1 KSLLS
6 IIKKGLAMFGA
17 IVGDVIGSRFEG
29 RDIKSK
35 DFDLFHPNCRFTD
48 DSVMTAA
55 VAASFLGLNE
65 PFDDLEEALVLNM
78 KDFGKLYPR
87 AGYGPQFKKWIES
100 KDSEPYNS
108 FGNGSA
114 IRVSACG
121 HVGKSLEET
130 LDLAERVAFVT
141 HNHPEGIKGAQA
153 VAGAIFLARTGKS
166 KEEIR
171 QFVTDNF
178 YNLDFTLDAIRPSYQ
193 FDSSCQGSVPQA
205 IVAFLEAEDF
215 EDAIRNAVS
224 LGGDSDT
231 LAAIAGSIAEPFFGI
246 PEEIVYR
253 TTDYL
258 PSLIMEVSYYFEQD
272 YPSKGL
278 RCSHMNEG
286 QFEMVSLFQLIDDCV
301 DRIIPKGA
309 PVEILEEYP
318 NGAIKVQPDEQFIQ
332 LDFSSFDK
340 NLVDKARKNKEH
352 APFDVVVEGVQ
363 YVVDNSLDILGQLGN
378 ELGKGLGVVGN
389 EAGKVVQGSAD
400 FVGQLGNELGKGLGV
415 VGNEAGKVVQGSAD
429 FVGQLGNELGKG
441 LGVVGNEAG
450 KVVQGSADFVGQ
462 LGNELGKG
470 LGVVGNEAGKVVQ
483 GSADF
488 VGQIGADL
496 GKGWNHLW
504 KSANKSTQTRDK
516 TNQKSAE
523 MSGVKKEPAKKMH
536 FDSMESLQSVV
547 HIVNEADLSILDPNR
562 IIADS
567 PLKDVLA
574 MGLGAGLGGVVSYS
588 ALYGLG
594 TVGLSAAGITS
605 GLAAAGAL
613 VGGGMV
619 AGLFVLAAPVA
630 ILAGGGLAIVNI
642 LTQQHLQQEKK
653 RLYKV
658 ALQKHQAIIEA
669 LKSENQENKE
679 RIDYLTSLNI
689 LLQKAI
695 EELKEDIGTQDESE
709 QEESI

>member
-1 KSLLS
+1 
-6 IIKKGLAMFGA
+6 MFGA

-114 IRVSACG
+114 MRVSACG

-130 LDLAERVAFVT
+130 LYLAERVAFVT

-224 LGGDSDT
+224 LSGDSDT

-301 DRIIPKGA
+301 GRIIPKGA

-363 YVVDNSLDILGQLGN
+363 YVVDNSLDIL
-378 ELGKGLGVVGN
+378 
-389 EAGKVVQGSAD
+389 D
-400 FVGQLGNELGKGLGV
+400 
-415 VGNEAGKVVQGSAD
+415 
-429 FVGQLGNELGKG
+429 QLGNELGKG

-504 KSANKSTQTRDK
+504 KSANKTTQTKDK

-547 HIVNEADLSILDPNR
+547 HIVNEANLSILDPNR

-574 MGLGAGLGGVVSYS
+574 MGLGAGLGGVVSYG

-630 ILAGGGLAIVNI
+630 ILAGGGLAIANI
-642 LTQQHLQQEKK
+642 LNQQHLQQEKK

>member
-1 KSLLS
+1 
-6 IIKKGLAMFGA
+6 MFGA

-65 PFDDLEEALVLNM
+65 SFDDLEEALVLNM

-114 IRVSACG
+114 MRVSACG

-130 LDLAERVAFVT
+130 LTLAERVASVT

-153 VAGAIFLARTGKS
+153 VAGAIFLARTGKN

-231 LAAIAGSIAEPFFGI
+231 LAAIAGSIAEVFFGI
-246 PEEIVYR
+246 PDEIVYQ
-253 TTDYL
+253 TTDFL

-278 RCSHMNEG
+278 RNSYEDDG
-286 QFEMVSLFQLIDDCV
+286 KTEPISLFQLIDDCIG
-301 DRIIPKGA
+301 RIIPKGT

-318 NGAIKVQPDEQFIQ
+318 NGAIKVQPDEQYIQ

-340 NLVDKARKNKEH
+340 NLIDFAKKNMVK
-352 APFDVVVEGVQ
+352 APFDLVVEGVQ
-363 YVVDNSLDILGQLGN
+363 NAVDNSLDMLGQLGN
-378 ELGKGLGVVGN
+378 EIGKGLGIVGN

-441 LGVVGNEAG
+441 LGVVGNET
-450 KVVQGSADFVGQ
+450 
-462 LGNELGKG
+462 
-470 LGVVGNEAGKVVQ
+470 GKVVQ

-496 GKGWNHLW
+496 GKGWNNLW
-504 KSANKSTQTRDK
+504 KSANKTTQTKDK

-547 HIVNEADLSILDPNR
+547 HIVNEANLSILDPNR

-574 MGLGAGLGGVVSYS
+574 MGLGAGLGGVVSYG
-588 ALYGLG
+588 ALYALG
-594 TVGLSAAGITS
+594 TAGLSAAGITS

-613 VGGGMV
+613 IGGGMV
-619 AGLFVLAAPVA
+619 AGFFVLAAPVA
-630 ILAGGGLAIVNI
+630 ILAGGGLAIANI
-642 LTQQHLQQEKK
+642 LNQQHLQQEKK

-669 LKSENQENKE
+669 LKTENQENKE

-695 EELKEDIGTQDESE
+695 KELKEDLGTQDESE
-709 QEESI
+709 QAESI

>member
-1 KSLLS
+1 
-6 IIKKGLAMFGA
+6 MFGA

-462 LGNELGKG
+462 
-470 LGVVGNEAGKVVQ
+470 
-483 GSADF
+483 
-488 VGQIGADL
+488 IGADL

>member
-1 KSLLS
+1 
-6 IIKKGLAMFGA
+6 MFGA

-114 IRVSACG
+114 MRVSACG

-130 LDLAERVAFVT
+130 LTLAERVASVT

-153 VAGAIFLARTGKS
+153 VAGAIFLARTGKN

-205 IVAFLEAEDF
+205 IVAFLESEDF

-301 DRIIPKGA
+301 GRIIPKGA

-332 LDFSSFDK
+332 LDFASFDK

-400 FVGQLGNELGKGLGV
+400 FVGQ
-415 VGNEAGKVVQGSAD
+415 
-429 FVGQLGNELGKG
+429 
-441 LGVVGNEAG
+441 
-450 KVVQGSADFVGQ
+450 
-462 LGNELGKG
+462 
-470 LGVVGNEAGKVVQ
+470 
-483 GSADF
+483 
-488 VGQIGADL
+488 IGADL

-504 KSANKSTQTRDK
+504 KSANKTTQTKDK

-547 HIVNEADLSILDPNR
+547 HIVNEANLSILDPNR

-574 MGLGAGLGGVVSYS
+574 MGLGAGLGGVVSYG

-630 ILAGGGLAIVNI
+630 ILAGGGLAIANI
-642 LTQQHLQQEKK
+642 LNQQHLQQEKK

>member
-1 KSLLS
+1 
-6 IIKKGLAMFGA
+6 MFGA

-29 RDIKSK
+29 RNNKSK
-35 DFDLFHPNCRFTD
+35 EFDLFHPTCRFTD

-65 PFDDLEEALVLNM
+65 SFDDLEEALVLNM

-87 AGYGPQFKKWIES
+87 AGYGPQFIKWIES
-100 KDSEPYNS
+100 KDSAPYNS

-114 IRVSACG
+114 MRVSACG

-130 LDLAERVAFVT
+130 LTLAERVASVT

-205 IVAFLEAEDF
+205 IVAFLEADDF

-301 DRIIPKGA
+301 GRIIPKGA

-363 YVVDNSLDILGQLGN
+363 YVFDNSLDILGQLGN
-378 ELGKGLGVVGN
+378 ELGKGLG
-389 EAGKVVQGSAD
+389 A
-400 FVGQLGNELGKGLGV
+400 
-415 VGNEAGKVVQGSAD
+415 
-429 FVGQLGNELGKG
+429 
-441 LGVVGNEAG
+441 VGNEAG

-504 KSANKSTQTRDK
+504 KPANKTTQTKDK

-547 HIVNEADLSILDPNR
+547 HIVNEANLSILDPNR

-574 MGLGAGLGGVVSYS
+574 IGLGAGLGGVVSYG
-588 ALYGLG
+588 ALYALG
-594 TVGLSAAGITS
+594 TAGLSAAGITS

-630 ILAGGGLAIVNI
+630 ILAGGGLAIANI
-642 LTQQHLQQEKK
+642 LNQQHLQQEKK

-695 EELKEDIGTQDESE
+695 EELKEDIGMQDESE
-709 QEESI
+709 QEESV

>member
-1 KSLLS
+1 
-6 IIKKGLAMFGA
+6 MFGA

-29 RDIKSK
+29 RNNKSK
-35 DFDLFHPNCRFTD
+35 EFDLFHPTCRFTD

-65 PFDDLEEALVLNM
+65 PFDDLEKALVLNM

-114 IRVSACG
+114 MRVSACG

-130 LDLAERVAFVT
+130 LDLAERVASVT

-171 QFVTDNF
+171 QFVTDHF
-178 YNLDFTLDAIRPSYQ
+178 YNLDFTLDAIRPTYQ

-205 IVAFLEAEDF
+205 IVAFLEATDF
-215 EDAIRNAVS
+215 EDAIRNAIS

-231 LAAIAGSIAEPFFGI
+231 LAAITGSIAEVFFGI
-246 PEEIVYR
+246 PDEIVYQ
-253 TTDYL
+253 TTDFL

-278 RCSHMNEG
+278 RNSYEDDG
-286 QFEMVSLFQLIDDCV
+286 KTEPISLFQLIDDCIG
-301 DRIIPKGA
+301 RIIPKGT

-318 NGAIKVQPDEQFIQ
+318 NGAIKIQPDEQYVQ
-332 LDFSSFDK
+332 LDFAAFDK
-340 NLVDKARKNKEH
+340 NLIEKAKKNKEQI
-352 APFDVVVEGVQ
+352 PFDLLIEGVQ
-363 YVVDNSLDILGQLGN
+363 NAVDNSLDMLGQLGN

-400 FVGQLGNELGKGLGV
+400 FVGR
-415 VGNEAGKVVQGSAD
+415 
-429 FVGQLGNELGKG
+429 
-441 LGVVGNEAG
+441 
-450 KVVQGSADFVGQ
+450 
-462 LGNELGKG
+462 
-470 LGVVGNEAGKVVQ
+470 
-483 GSADF
+483 
-488 VGQIGADL
+488 IGADL

-504 KSANKSTQTRDK
+504 KSANKTTQTRDK

-547 HIVNEADLSILDPNR
+547 HIVNEANLSILDPNR

-574 MGLGAGLGGVVSYS
+574 MGLGAGLGGVVSYG
-588 ALYGLG
+588 ALYALG
-594 TVGLSAAGITS
+594 TAGLSAAGITS

-613 VGGGMV
+613 IGGGMV
-619 AGLFVLAAPVA
+619 AGFFVLAAPVA
-630 ILAGGGLAIVNI
+630 ILAGGGLAIANI
-642 LTQQHLQQEKK
+642 LNQQHLQQEKK

-669 LKSENQENKE
+669 LKTENQENKE

-695 EELKEDIGTQDESE
+695 KELKEDLGTQDETE
-709 QEESI
+709 QAEPV

>member
-1 KSLLS
+1 
-6 IIKKGLAMFGA
+6 MFGA

-29 RDIKSK
+29 RNNKSK
-35 DFDLFHPNCRFTD
+35 EFDLFHPTCRFTD

-65 PFDDLEEALVLNM
+65 SFDDLEEALVLNM

-114 IRVSACG
+114 MRVSACG

-130 LDLAERVAFVT
+130 LDLAERVASVT

-205 IVAFLEAEDF
+205 IVAFLEADDF

-272 YPSKGL
+272 FPSKGL
-278 RCSHMNEG
+278 RVAYDD
-286 QFEMVSLFQLIDDCV
+286 EMQAEIVNLFQLIDDCV
-301 DRIIPKGA
+301 GRIIPKGA

-389 EAGKVVQGSAD
+389 EAGKVVQ
-400 FVGQLGNELGKGLGV
+400 
-415 VGNEAGKVVQGSAD
+415 
-429 FVGQLGNELGKG
+429 
-441 LGVVGNEAG
+441 
-450 KVVQGSADFVGQ
+450 
-462 LGNELGKG
+462 
-470 LGVVGNEAGKVVQ
+470 
-483 GSADF
+483 
-488 VGQIGADL
+488 
-496 GKGWNHLW
+496 
-504 KSANKSTQTRDK
+504 
-516 TNQKSAE
+516 
-523 MSGVKKEPAKKMH
+523 
-536 FDSMESLQSVV
+536 
-547 HIVNEADLSILDPNR
+547 
-562 IIADS
+562 
-567 PLKDVLA
+567 
-574 MGLGAGLGGVVSYS
+574 
-588 ALYGLG
+588 
-594 TVGLSAAGITS
+594 
-605 GLAAAGAL
+605 
-613 VGGGMV
+613 
-619 AGLFVLAAPVA
+619 
-630 ILAGGGLAIVNI
+630 
-642 LTQQHLQQEKK
+642 
-653 RLYKV
+653 
-658 ALQKHQAIIEA
+658 
-669 LKSENQENKE
+669 
-679 RIDYLTSLNI
+679 
-689 LLQKAI
+689 
-695 EELKEDIGTQDESE
+695 
-709 QEESI
+709 

>member
-1 KSLLS
+1 
-6 IIKKGLAMFGA
+6 MFGA

-35 DFDLFHPNCRFTD
+35 DFELFHPNCRFTD

-55 VAASFLGLNE
+55 VAASFLGLNDQFE
-65 PFDDLEEALVLNM
+65 GLEDALVLNM

-114 IRVSACG
+114 MRVSACG

-130 LDLAERVAFVT
+130 LTLAERVASVT

-153 VAGAIFLARTGKS
+153 VAGAIFLARTGKN

-205 IVAFLEAEDF
+205 IVAFLEADDF

-301 DRIIPKGA
+301 GRIIPKGT

-318 NGAIKVQPDEQFIQ
+318 NGAIKVQPDEQYIQ

-340 NLVDKARKNKEH
+340 NLIDFAKKNKVQ
-352 APFDVVVEGVQ
+352 APFDLVVEGVQ
-363 YVVDNSLDILGQLGN
+363 NVLDNSLDMLGQLGN
-378 ELGKGLGVVGN
+378 ELGKGLGIVGN
-389 EAGKVVQGSAD
+389 EAGKVVQDSAD

-441 LGVVGNEAG
+441 LGI
-450 KVVQGSADFVGQ
+450 
-462 LGNELGKG
+462 
-470 LGVVGNEAGKVVQ
+470 VGNEAGKVVQ

-504 KSANKSTQTRDK
+504 KSANKTTQTKDK

-547 HIVNEADLSILDPNR
+547 HIVNEANLSILDPNR

-574 MGLGAGLGGVVSYS
+574 MGLGAGLGGVLSYS

-630 ILAGGGLAIVNI
+630 ILAGGGLAIANI
-642 LTQQHLQQEKK
+642 LSQQHLQQEKK

-709 QEESI
+709 QGESI

>member
-1 KSLLS
+1 
-6 IIKKGLAMFGA
+6 MFGA

-29 RDIKSK
+29 RNNKSK
-35 DFDLFHPNCRFTD
+35 EFDLFHPTCRFTD

-55 VAASFLGLNE
+55 VAASFLGLNDS
-65 PFDDLEEALVLNM
+65 FDDLEEALVLNM

-87 AGYGPQFKKWIES
+87 AGYGPQFKKWIDS
-100 KDSEPYNS
+100 KDSKPYNS

-114 IRVSACG
+114 MRVAACG

-130 LDLAERVAFVT
+130 LDLAERVASVT

-153 VAGAIFLARTGKS
+153 VAGAIFLARTGKN

-171 QFVTDNF
+171 QFVADRF
-178 YNLDFTLDAIRPSYQ
+178 YNLDFTLDAIRPSYK

-278 RCSHMNEG
+278 RCFHMNEG

-301 DRIIPKGA
+301 GRIIPKGT

-429 FVGQLGNELGKG
+429 FVGQ
-441 LGVVGNEAG
+441 
-450 KVVQGSADFVGQ
+450 
-462 LGNELGKG
+462 
-470 LGVVGNEAGKVVQ
+470 
-483 GSADF
+483 
-488 VGQIGADL
+488 IGADL

-504 KSANKSTQTRDK
+504 KSANKTTQTKDK

-574 MGLGAGLGGVVSYS
+574 MGLGAGLGGVVSYG

-630 ILAGGGLAIVNI
+630 ILAGGGLTIANI

-695 EELKEDIGTQDESE
+695 EELKEDIGTQDETE
-709 QEESI
+709 QAESI

>member
-1 KSLLS
+1 
-6 IIKKGLAMFGA
+6 MFGA

-65 PFDDLEEALVLNM
+65 SFDDLEEALVLNM

-114 IRVSACG
+114 MRVSACG

-130 LDLAERVAFVT
+130 LDLAERVASVT

-193 FDSSCQGSVPQA
+193 FDRSCQGSVPQA
-205 IVAFLEAEDF
+205 IVAFLEADDF

-278 RCSHMNEG
+278 RNSYEDDG
-286 QFEMVSLFQLIDDCV
+286 KTEQISLFQLIDDCIG
-301 DRIIPKGA
+301 RIIPKGT

-318 NGAIKVQPDEQFIQ
+318 CGAIKIQPDKQYVQ
-332 LDFSSFDK
+332 LDFAAFDK
-340 NLVDKARKNKEH
+340 NLIEKAKKNKEQV
-352 APFDVVVEGVQ
+352 PFDLVIEGVQ
-363 YVVDNSLDILGQLGN
+363 NVVDNSLEMLGQIGN
-378 ELGKGLGVVGN
+378 EVGKGVCIVGNETGKAVQGTAEFLGQIGNEVGKGLGVVGN
-389 EAGKVVQGSAD
+389 EAGKAVQGTAE
-400 FVGQLGNELGKGLGV
+400 FLGQIGNEVGKGLDV
-415 VGNEAGKVVQGSAD
+415 VGNEAGKAVQGTAE
-429 FVGQLGNELGKG
+429 FL
-441 LGVVGNEAG
+441 
-450 KVVQGSADFVGQ
+450 
-462 LGNELGKG
+462 
-470 LGVVGNEAGKVVQ
+470 
-483 GSADF
+483 
-488 VGQIGADL
+488 GQIGADL
-496 GKGWNHLW
+496 GKGWNQLW
-504 KSANKSTQTRDK
+504 NPPKKASQT
-516 TNQKSAE
+516 
-523 MSGVKKEPAKKMH
+523 KKEDKQASVKNSGIKKDVNKKMH
-536 FDSMESLQSVV
+536 FDSMESLEGVV
-547 HIVNEADLSILDPNR
+547 HIVNEAGLSTLDPNR
-562 IIADS
+562 VMDDS
-567 PLKDVLA
+567 PLKEVLA
-574 MGLGAGLGGVVSYS
+574 MGLGAGLGGAVSYG
-588 ALYGLG
+588 ALYALG
-594 TVGLSAAGITS
+594 TAGLSAAGITS

-613 VGGGMV
+613 IGGGMV
-619 AGLFVLAAPVA
+619 AGFFVLAAPVA
-630 ILAGGGLAIVNI
+630 ILAGGGLAIANI
-642 LTQQHLQQEKK
+642 LSQQHLQQEKK

-695 EELKEDIGTQDESE
+695 KELKEDLGTQDETE
-709 QEESI
+709 QAEPV

>member
-1 KSLLS
+1 
-6 IIKKGLAMFGA
+6 MFGA

-65 PFDDLEEALVLNM
+65 SFDDLEEALVLNM

-114 IRVSACG
+114 MRVSACG

-130 LDLAERVAFVT
+130 LDLAERVASVT

-153 VAGAIFLARTGKS
+153 VAGAIFLARTGKN
-166 KEEIR
+166 KEGIR

-278 RCSHMNEG
+278 RGSHMNEG

-301 DRIIPKGA
+301 GRIIPKGA

-318 NGAIKVQPDEQFIQ
+318 NGAIKVQPDEQYIQ

-340 NLVDKARKNKEH
+340 NLIDFAKKNKVQ
-352 APFDVVVEGVQ
+352 APFDLVVEGVQ
-363 YVVDNSLDILGQLGN
+363 NAVDNSLDMLGQLGN
-378 ELGKGLGVVGN
+378 EIGKGLGI
-389 EAGKVVQGSAD
+389 
-400 FVGQLGNELGKGLGV
+400 

-504 KSANKSTQTRDK
+504 KSANKTTQTKDK

-547 HIVNEADLSILDPNR
+547 HIVNEANLSILDPNR

-574 MGLGAGLGGVVSYS
+574 MGLGAGLGGVVSYG
-588 ALYGLG
+588 ALYALG
-594 TVGLSAAGITS
+594 TAGLSAAGITS

-613 VGGGMV
+613 IGGGMV

-630 ILAGGGLAIVNI
+630 ILAGGGLAIANI

-653 RLYKV
+653 RLYKF

>member
-1 KSLLS
+1 
-6 IIKKGLAMFGA
+6 MFGA

-29 RDIKSK
+29 RNNKSK
-35 DFDLFHPNCRFTD
+35 EFDLFHPTCRFTD

-65 PFDDLEEALVLNM
+65 SFDDLEEALVLNM

-114 IRVSACG
+114 MRVSACG

-130 LDLAERVAFVT
+130 LDLAERVASVT

-153 VAGAIFLARTGKS
+153 VAGAIFLARTGKN

-171 QFVTDNF
+171 QFVADRF
-178 YNLDFTLDAIRPSYQ
+178 YNLDFTLDAIRPSYK

-205 IVAFLEAEDF
+205 IVAFLEADDF

-301 DRIIPKGA
+301 GRIIPKGA

-363 YVVDNSLDILGQLGN
+363 YVFDNSLDILGQLGN
-378 ELGKGLGVVGN
+378 ELGKGLG
-389 EAGKVVQGSAD
+389 A
-400 FVGQLGNELGKGLGV
+400 

-504 KSANKSTQTRDK
+504 KSANKITQTKDK

-523 MSGVKKEPAKKMH
+523 MSGIKKEPAKKMH

-547 HIVNEADLSILDPNR
+547 HIVNEANLSILDPNR

-574 MGLGAGLGGVVSYS
+574 MGLGAGLGGVVSYG

-630 ILAGGGLAIVNI
+630 ILAGGGLAIANI

-695 EELKEDIGTQDESE
+695 EELKEDIGMQDESE
-709 QEESI
+709 QEESV

>member
-1 KSLLS
+1 
-6 IIKKGLAMFGA
+6 MFGA

-35 DFDLFHPNCRFTD
+35 DFDLFHPTCRFTD

-65 PFDDLEEALVLNM
+65 SFDDLEEALVLNM

-114 IRVSACG
+114 MRVSACG

-130 LDLAERVAFVT
+130 LDLAERVASVT

-205 IVAFLEAEDF
+205 IVAFLEATDF
-215 EDAIRNAVS
+215 EDAIRNAIS

-231 LAAIAGSIAEPFFGI
+231 LAAITGSIAEVFFGI
-246 PEEIVYR
+246 PDEIVYQ
-253 TTDYL
+253 TTDFL

-278 RCSHMNEG
+278 RESYEDDG
-286 QFEMVSLFQLIDDCV
+286 KTEPISLFQLIDDCII
-301 DRIIPKGA
+301 RIIPKGT

-318 NGAIKVQPDEQFIQ
+318 NGAIKIQPDEQYVQ
-332 LDFSSFDK
+332 LDFAAFDK
-340 NLVDKARKNKEH
+340 HLIEKAKKNEELV
-352 APFDVVVEGVQ
+352 PFDLVIEGVQ
-363 YVVDNSLDILGQLGN
+363 NVVDDSLEMLGQIGN
-378 ELGKGLGVVGN
+378 EVGKGLGVVGN
-389 EAGKVVQGSAD
+389 EAGKAVQGTAE
-400 FVGQLGNELGKGLGV
+400 FLGQIGNEVGKGVGIVGNETGKAVQGTAEFLGQIGNEVGKGLGV
-415 VGNEAGKVVQGSAD
+415 VGNEAGKAVQGTAE
-429 FVGQLGNELGKG
+429 FL
-441 LGVVGNEAG
+441 
-450 KVVQGSADFVGQ
+450 
-462 LGNELGKG
+462 
-470 LGVVGNEAGKVVQ
+470 
-483 GSADF
+483 
-488 VGQIGADL
+488 GQIGADL
-496 GKGWNHLW
+496 GKGWNQLW
-504 KSANKSTQTRDK
+504 NPPKKASQTKKEDKQASVKNSGIKKDANKR
-516 TNQKSAE
+516 
-523 MSGVKKEPAKKMH
+523 MH
-536 FDSMESLQSVV
+536 FDSMESLEGVV
-547 HIVNEADLSILDPNR
+547 HIVNEAGLSTLDPNR
-562 IIADS
+562 VMDDS
-567 PLKDVLA
+567 PLKEVLA
-574 MGLGAGLGGVVSYS
+574 MGLGAGLGGAVSYG
-588 ALYGLG
+588 ALYALG
-594 TVGLSAAGITS
+594 TAGLSAAGITS

-613 VGGGMV
+613 IGGGMV
-619 AGLFVLAAPVA
+619 AGFFVLAAPVA
-630 ILAGGGLAIVNI
+630 ILAGGGLAIANI
-642 LTQQHLQQEKK
+642 LNQQHLQQEKK

-669 LKSENQENKE
+669 LKTENQENKE

-689 LLQKAI
+689 LLQKVI
-695 EELKEDIGTQDESE
+695 EELKEDLGNRDETE
-709 QEESI
+709 QAEPV

>member
-1 KSLLS
+1 
-6 IIKKGLAMFGA
+6 MFGA

-29 RDIKSK
+29 RNNKLK
-35 DFDLFHPNCRFTD
+35 EFDLFHPTCRFTD

-65 PFDDLEEALVLNM
+65 PFDDLEKALVLNM

-114 IRVSACG
+114 MRVSACG

-130 LDLAERVAFVT
+130 LDLAERVASVT

-205 IVAFLEAEDF
+205 IVAFLEADDF
-215 EDAIRNAVS
+215 EDAIRNAIS

-231 LAAIAGSIAEPFFGI
+231 LAAITGSIAEVFFGI
-246 PEEIVYR
+246 PDEIVYQ
-253 TTDYL
+253 TTDFL

-278 RCSHMNEG
+278 RNSYEDDG
-286 QFEMVSLFQLIDDCV
+286 KTEPISLFQLIDDCIG
-301 DRIIPKGA
+301 RIIPKGT

-318 NGAIKVQPDEQFIQ
+318 NGAIKIQPDEQYVQ
-332 LDFSSFDK
+332 LDFAAFDK
-340 NLVDKARKNKEH
+340 NLIEKAKKNKEQI
-352 APFDVVVEGVQ
+352 PFDLLIEGVQ
-363 YVVDNSLDILGQLGN
+363 NVVDNSFEMLGQIGN

-389 EAGKVVQGSAD
+389 EAGKAVQGTAE
-400 FVGQLGNELGKGLGV
+400 FL
-415 VGNEAGKVVQGSAD
+415 
-429 FVGQLGNELGKG
+429 
-441 LGVVGNEAG
+441 
-450 KVVQGSADFVGQ
+450 
-462 LGNELGKG
+462 
-470 LGVVGNEAGKVVQ
+470 
-483 GSADF
+483 
-488 VGQIGADL
+488 GQIGADL
-496 GKGWNHLW
+496 GKGWNQLW
-504 KSANKSTQTRDK
+504 NPPKKASQT
-516 TNQKSAE
+516 
-523 MSGVKKEPAKKMH
+523 KKEDKQASVKNSGIKKDVNKKMH
-536 FDSMESLQSVV
+536 FDSMESLEGVV
-547 HIVNEADLSILDPNR
+547 HIVNEAGLSTLDPNR
-562 IIADS
+562 VMDDS
-567 PLKDVLA
+567 PLKEVLA
-574 MGLGAGLGGVVSYS
+574 MGLGAGLGGAVSYG
-588 ALYGLG
+588 ALYALG
-594 TVGLSAAGITS
+594 TAGLSAAGITS

-613 VGGGMV
+613 IGGGMV
-619 AGLFVLAAPVA
+619 AGFFVLAAPVA
-630 ILAGGGLAIVNI
+630 ILAGGGLAIANI
-642 LTQQHLQQEKK
+642 LNQQHLQQEKK

-669 LKSENQENKE
+669 LKTENQENKE

-689 LLQKAI
+689 LLQKVI
-695 EELKEDIGTQDESE
+695 EELKEDLGNRDETE
-709 QEESI
+709 QAEPV

>member
-1 KSLLS
+1 
-6 IIKKGLAMFGA
+6 MFGA

-29 RDIKSK
+29 RNNKSK
-35 DFDLFHPNCRFTD
+35 EFDLFHPTCRFTD

-65 PFDDLEEALVLNM
+65 PFDDLEVALVLNM

-114 IRVSACG
+114 MRVSACG

-130 LDLAERVAFVT
+130 LDLAERVASVT

-205 IVAFLEAEDF
+205 IVAFLEADDF

-278 RCSHMNEG
+278 RVAYDD
-286 QFEMVSLFQLIDDCV
+286 EMQAEIVNLFQLIDDCV
-301 DRIIPKGA
+301 GRIIPKGA

-318 NGAIKVQPDEQFIQ
+318 NGAIKVQPDEQYIQ

-340 NLVDKARKNKEH
+340 NLIDFAKKNKVQ
-352 APFDVVVEGVQ
+352 APFDLVVEGVQ
-363 YVVDNSLDILGQLGN
+363 NVVDNSLDMLGQLGN
-378 ELGKGLGVVGN
+378 ELGKGLGIVGN
-389 EAGKVVQGSAD
+389 EAGKVVQDSAD

-441 LGVVGNEAG
+441 LDVVGNEAG
-450 KVVQGSADFVGQ
+450 KAVQGTAEF
-462 LGNELGKG
+462 L
-470 LGVVGNEAGKVVQ
+470 
-483 GSADF
+483 
-488 VGQIGADL
+488 GQIGADL
-496 GKGWNHLW
+496 GKGWNQLW
-504 KSANKSTQTRDK
+504 NPPKKASQTKKEDK
-516 TNQKSAE
+516 QASVKNSGIKKDANQK
-523 MSGVKKEPAKKMH
+523 MH
-536 FDSMESLQSVV
+536 YDSMESLQEVV
-547 HIVNEADLSILDPNR
+547 HIVNEAGLSTLYPNR
-562 IIADS
+562 VMADS

-574 MGLGAGLGGVVSYS
+574 MGLGAGLGGAVSYG
-588 ALYGLG
+588 ALYALG
-594 TVGLSAAGITS
+594 TAGLSAAGITS

-613 VGGGMV
+613 IGGGMV
-619 AGLFVLAAPVA
+619 AGFFVLAAPVA
-630 ILAGGGLAIVNI
+630 ILAGGGLAIANI
-642 LTQQHLQQEKK
+642 LNQQHLQQEKK

-669 LKSENQENKE
+669 LKTENQENKE

-695 EELKEDIGTQDESE
+695 KELKEDLGTQDETE
-709 QEESI
+709 QAEPV

>member
-1 KSLLS
+1 
-6 IIKKGLAMFGA
+6 MFGA

-65 PFDDLEEALVLNM
+65 PFDDLEVALVLNM

-114 IRVSACG
+114 MRVSACG

-130 LDLAERVAFVT
+130 LTLAERVASVT

-153 VAGAIFLARTGKS
+153 VAGAIFLARTGKN

-205 IVAFLEAEDF
+205 IVAFLEADDF

-278 RCSHMNEG
+278 RRSHMNEG

-301 DRIIPKGA
+301 GRIIPKGA

-400 FVGQLGNELGKGLGV
+400 FVGQ
-415 VGNEAGKVVQGSAD
+415 
-429 FVGQLGNELGKG
+429 
-441 LGVVGNEAG
+441 
-450 KVVQGSADFVGQ
+450 
-462 LGNELGKG
+462 
-470 LGVVGNEAGKVVQ
+470 
-483 GSADF
+483 
-488 VGQIGADL
+488 IGADL

-504 KSANKSTQTRDK
+504 KSANKTTQTKDK

-574 MGLGAGLGGVVSYS
+574 MGLGAGLGGVVSYG

-630 ILAGGGLAIVNI
+630 ILAGGGLTIANI

-709 QEESI
+709 QAESI

>member
-1 KSLLS
+1 
-6 IIKKGLAMFGA
+6 MFGA

-29 RDIKSK
+29 RNNKSK
-35 DFDLFHPNCRFTD
+35 EFDLFHPTCRFTD

-65 PFDDLEEALVLNM
+65 SFDDLEEALVLNM

-114 IRVSACG
+114 MRVSACG

-130 LDLAERVAFVT
+130 LDLAERVASVT

-205 IVAFLEAEDF
+205 IVAFLEADDF

-272 YPSKGL
+272 FPSKGL
-278 RCSHMNEG
+278 RVAYDD
-286 QFEMVSLFQLIDDCV
+286 EMQAEIVNLFQLIDDCV
-301 DRIIPKGA
+301 GRIIPKGA

-389 EAGKVVQGSAD
+389 EAGKVVQDSAD

-496 GKGWNHLW
+496 GKGWNHFW
-504 KSANKSTQTRDK
+504 KSANKTTQTKDR

-574 MGLGAGLGGVVSYS
+574 MGLGAGLGGVVSYG

-630 ILAGGGLAIVNI
+630 ILAGGGLAIANI
-642 LTQQHLQQEKK
+642 LNQQHLQQEKK

-669 LKSENQENKE
+669 LKTENQENKE

-695 EELKEDIGTQDESE
+695 KELKEDLGTQDETE
-709 QEESI
+709 QAEPV

>member
-1 KSLLS
+1 
-6 IIKKGLAMFGA
+6 
-17 IVGDVIGSRFEG
+17 
-29 RDIKSK
+29 
-35 DFDLFHPNCRFTD
+35 
-48 DSVMTAA
+48 
-55 VAASFLGLNE
+55 
-65 PFDDLEEALVLNM
+65 
-78 KDFGKLYPR
+78 

-100 KDSEPYNS
+100 KDSDPYNS

-114 IRVSACG
+114 MRVSACG

-130 LDLAERVAFVT
+130 LDLAERVASVT
-141 HNHPEGIKGAQA
+141 HNHPEGIKGAKA
-153 VAGAIFLARTGKS
+153 VAGAIFLARTGKN

-171 QFVTDNF
+171 QFVADRF

-301 DRIIPKGA
+301 GRIIPKGA

-318 NGAIKVQPDEQFIQ
+318 NGAIKVQPDEQYIQ

-340 NLVDKARKNKEH
+340 NLIDFAKKNKVQ
-352 APFDVVVEGVQ
+352 APFDLVVEGVQ
-363 YVVDNSLDILGQLGN
+363 NAVDNSLDMLGQLGN
-378 ELGKGLGVVGN
+378 EIGKGLGI
-389 EAGKVVQGSAD
+389 
-400 FVGQLGNELGKGLGV
+400 
-415 VGNEAGKVVQGSAD
+415 
-429 FVGQLGNELGKG
+429 
-441 LGVVGNEAG
+441 
-450 KVVQGSADFVGQ
+450 
-462 LGNELGKG
+462 
-470 LGVVGNEAGKVVQ
+470 VGNEAGKVVQ

-496 GKGWNHLW
+496 GIGQLGNEIGKGLGIVGNEAGKVVQGSVDFVGQIGADLGKGWNHLW
-504 KSANKSTQTRDK
+504 KSANKTTQTRDK

-547 HIVNEADLSILDPNR
+547 HIVNEADLSTLDPNR
-562 IIADS
+562 VIADS

-574 MGLGAGLGGVVSYS
+574 MGLGAGLGGVVSYG

-630 ILAGGGLAIVNI
+630 ILAGGGLAIANI

-695 EELKEDIGTQDESE
+695 EELKEDIGMQDESE
-709 QEESI
+709 QAESI

>member
-1 KSLLS
+1 
-6 IIKKGLAMFGA
+6 MFGA

-29 RDIKSK
+29 RNNKSK
-35 DFDLFHPNCRFTD
+35 EFDLFHPTCRFTD

-65 PFDDLEEALVLNM
+65 PFDDLEKALVLNM

-114 IRVSACG
+114 MRVSACG

-130 LDLAERVAFVT
+130 LTLAERVASVT

-153 VAGAIFLARTGKS
+153 VAGAIFLARTGKN

-205 IVAFLEAEDF
+205 IVAFLEADDF

-278 RCSHMNEG
+278 RCSYMNEG

-301 DRIIPKGA
+301 GRIIPKGA

-340 NLVDKARKNKEH
+340 NLVDKARKHKEH

-400 FVGQLGNELGKGLGV
+400 FVGQLGNEIGKGLGIV
-415 VGNEAGKVVQGSAD
+415 D
-429 FVGQLGNELGKG
+429 
-441 LGVVGNEAG
+441 
-450 KVVQGSADFVGQ
+450 
-462 LGNELGKG
+462 
-470 LGVVGNEAGKVVQ
+470 NEAGKVVQ

-504 KSANKSTQTRDK
+504 KSANKTTQTKDK

-547 HIVNEADLSILDPNR
+547 HIVNEANLSILDPNR

-574 MGLGAGLGGVVSYS
+574 MGLGAGLGGVVSYG

-619 AGLFVLAAPVA
+619 AGFFVLAAPVA
-630 ILAGGGLAIVNI
+630 ILAGGGLAIANI
-642 LTQQHLQQEKK
+642 LNQQHLQQEKK

-669 LKSENQENKE
+669 LKTENKENKE

-689 LLQKAI
+689 LLQKVI
-695 EELKEDIGTQDESE
+695 EELKEDLGNRDETE
-709 QEESI
+709 QAEPV

>member
-1 KSLLS
+1 
-6 IIKKGLAMFGA
+6 MFGA
-17 IVGDVIGSRFEG
+17 IIGDVIGSRFEG

-114 IRVSACG
+114 MRVSACG

-130 LDLAERVAFVT
+130 LTLAERVASVT

-153 VAGAIFLARTGKS
+153 VAGAIFLARTGKN

-205 IVAFLEAEDF
+205 IVAFLEADDF

-301 DRIIPKGA
+301 GRIIPKGA

-400 FVGQLGNELGKGLGV
+400 FVGQ
-415 VGNEAGKVVQGSAD
+415 
-429 FVGQLGNELGKG
+429 
-441 LGVVGNEAG
+441 
-450 KVVQGSADFVGQ
+450 
-462 LGNELGKG
+462 
-470 LGVVGNEAGKVVQ
+470 
-483 GSADF
+483 
-488 VGQIGADL
+488 IGADL

-504 KSANKSTQTRDK
+504 KSANKTTQIKDK

-547 HIVNEADLSILDPNR
+547 HIVNEANLSILDPNR

-574 MGLGAGLGGVVSYS
+574 MGLGAGLGGVVSYG

-630 ILAGGGLAIVNI
+630 ILAGGGLAIANI
-642 LTQQHLQQEKK
+642 LNQQHLQQEKK

-709 QEESI
+709 QEEAI

>member
-1 KSLLS
+1 
-6 IIKKGLAMFGA
+6 MFGA

-29 RDIKSK
+29 RNNKSK
-35 DFDLFHPNCRFTD
+35 EFDLFHPTCRFTD

-65 PFDDLEEALVLNM
+65 SFDDLEEALVLNM

-114 IRVSACG
+114 MRVSACG

-130 LDLAERVAFVT
+130 LTLAERVASVT

-153 VAGAIFLARTGKS
+153 VAGAIFLARTGKN

-246 PEEIVYR
+246 PDEIVYQ
-253 TTDYL
+253 TTDFL

-278 RCSHMNEG
+278 RNSYEDDG
-286 QFEMVSLFQLIDDCV
+286 KTEPISLFQLIDDCIG
-301 DRIIPKGA
+301 RIIPKGT

-318 NGAIKVQPDEQFIQ
+318 NGAIKIQPDEQYVQ
-332 LDFSSFDK
+332 LDFAAFDK
-340 NLVDKARKNKEH
+340 NLIEKAKKNKEQI
-352 APFDVVVEGVQ
+352 PFDLVVEGVQ
-363 YVVDNSLDILGQLGN
+363 NVVDNSFEMLGQIGN

-389 EAGKVVQGSAD
+389 EAGKTVQGTAE
-400 FVGQLGNELGKGLGV
+400 FL
-415 VGNEAGKVVQGSAD
+415 
-429 FVGQLGNELGKG
+429 
-441 LGVVGNEAG
+441 
-450 KVVQGSADFVGQ
+450 
-462 LGNELGKG
+462 
-470 LGVVGNEAGKVVQ
+470 
-483 GSADF
+483 
-488 VGQIGADL
+488 GQIGADL
-496 GKGWNHLW
+496 GKGWNQLW
-504 KSANKSTQTRDK
+504 NPPKKASQT
-516 TNQKSAE
+516 
-523 MSGVKKEPAKKMH
+523 KKEDKQASVKNSGIKKDVNKKMH
-536 FDSMESLQSVV
+536 FDSMESLEGVV
-547 HIVNEADLSILDPNR
+547 HIVNEAGLSTLDPNR
-562 IIADS
+562 VMDDS
-567 PLKDVLA
+567 PLKEVLA
-574 MGLGAGLGGVVSYS
+574 MGLGAGLGGAVSYG
-588 ALYGLG
+588 ALYALG
-594 TVGLSAAGITS
+594 TAGLSAAGITS

-613 VGGGMV
+613 IGGGMV
-619 AGLFVLAAPVA
+619 AGFFVLAAPVA
-630 ILAGGGLAIVNI
+630 ILAGGGLAIANI
-642 LTQQHLQQEKK
+642 LSQQHLQQEKK

-695 EELKEDIGTQDESE
+695 EELKEDIGTQDETE
-709 QEESI
+709 QAESI

>member
-1 KSLLS
+1 
-6 IIKKGLAMFGA
+6 MFGA
-17 IVGDVIGSRFEG
+17 IIGDVIGSRFEG

-114 IRVSACG
+114 MRVSACG

-130 LDLAERVAFVT
+130 LTLAERVASVT

-153 VAGAIFLARTGKS
+153 VAGAIFLARTGKN

-205 IVAFLEAEDF
+205 IVAFLEADDF

-301 DRIIPKGA
+301 GRIIPKGT

-318 NGAIKVQPDEQFIQ
+318 NGAIKIQPDKQYVQ
-332 LDFSSFDK
+332 LDFAAFDK
-340 NLVDKARKNKEH
+340 NLIEKAKKNKEQV
-352 APFDVVVEGVQ
+352 PFDLVIEGVQ
-363 YVVDNSLDILGQLGN
+363 NVVDNSLEMLGQIGN
-378 ELGKGLGVVGN
+378 EVGKGVGIVGN
-389 EAGKVVQGSAD
+389 ETGKAVQG
-400 FVGQLGNELGKGLGV
+400 
-415 VGNEAGKVVQGSAD
+415 
-429 FVGQLGNELGKG
+429 
-441 LGVVGNEAG
+441 
-450 KVVQGSADFVGQ
+450 
-462 LGNELGKG
+462 
-470 LGVVGNEAGKVVQ
+470 
-483 GSADF
+483 
-488 VGQIGADL
+488 
-496 GKGWNHLW
+496 
-504 KSANKSTQTRDK
+504 T
-516 TNQKSAE
+516 AE
-523 MSGVKKEPAKKMH
+523 
-536 FDSMESLQSVV
+536 F
-547 HIVNEADLSILDPNR
+547 
-562 IIADS
+562 
-567 PLKDVLA
+567 
-574 MGLGAGLGGVVSYS
+574 
-588 ALYGLG
+588 
-594 TVGLSAAGITS
+594 
-605 GLAAAGAL
+605 
-613 VGGGMV
+613 
-619 AGLFVLAAPVA
+619 
-630 ILAGGGLAIVNI
+630 
-642 LTQQHLQQEKK
+642 
-653 RLYKV
+653 
-658 ALQKHQAIIEA
+658 
-669 LKSENQENKE
+669 
-679 RIDYLTSLNI
+679 
-689 LLQKAI
+689 
-695 EELKEDIGTQDESE
+695 
-709 QEESI
+709 

>member
-1 KSLLS
+1 
-6 IIKKGLAMFGA
+6 MFGA

-29 RDIKSK
+29 RNNKSK
-35 DFDLFHPNCRFTD
+35 EFDLFHPTCRFTD

-65 PFDDLEEALVLNM
+65 LFDDLEKALVLNM

-100 KDSEPYNS
+100 KDSDPYNS

-114 IRVSACG
+114 MRVSACG

-130 LDLAERVAFVT
+130 LDLAERVASVT
-141 HNHPEGIKGAQA
+141 HNHPEGIKGAKA
-153 VAGAIFLARTGKS
+153 VAGAIFLARTGKN

-171 QFVTDNF
+171 QFVADRF

-301 DRIIPKGA
+301 GRIIPKGA

-318 NGAIKVQPDEQFIQ
+318 NGAIKVQPDEQYIQ

-340 NLVDKARKNKEH
+340 NLIDFAKKNKVQ
-352 APFDVVVEGVQ
+352 APFDLVVEGVQ
-363 YVVDNSLDILGQLGN
+363 NAVDNSLDMLGQLGN
-378 ELGKGLGVVGN
+378 EIGKGLGI
-389 EAGKVVQGSAD
+389 
-400 FVGQLGNELGKGLGV
+400 
-415 VGNEAGKVVQGSAD
+415 
-429 FVGQLGNELGKG
+429 
-441 LGVVGNEAG
+441 
-450 KVVQGSADFVGQ
+450 
-462 LGNELGKG
+462 
-470 LGVVGNEAGKVVQ
+470 VGNEAGKVVQ

-496 GKGWNHLW
+496 GIGQLGNEIGKGLGIVGNEAGKVVQGSVDFVGQIGADLGKGWNHLW
-504 KSANKSTQTRDK
+504 KSANKTTQTRDK

-547 HIVNEADLSILDPNR
+547 HIVNEADLSTLDPNR
-562 IIADS
+562 VIADS

-574 MGLGAGLGGVVSYS
+574 MGLGAGLGGVVSYG

-630 ILAGGGLAIVNI
+630 ILAGGGLAIANI

-695 EELKEDIGTQDESE
+695 EELKEDIGMQDESE
-709 QEESI
+709 QAESI

>member
-1 KSLLS
+1 
-6 IIKKGLAMFGA
+6 MFGA

-65 PFDDLEEALVLNM
+65 PFDDLEVALVLNM

-114 IRVSACG
+114 MRVSACG

-130 LDLAERVAFVT
+130 LTLAERVASVT

-153 VAGAIFLARTGKS
+153 VAGAIFLARTGKN

-205 IVAFLEAEDF
+205 IVAFLEADDF

-278 RCSHMNEG
+278 RRSHMNEG

-301 DRIIPKGA
+301 GRIIPKGA

-429 FVGQLGNELGKG
+429 FVGQ
-441 LGVVGNEAG
+441 
-450 KVVQGSADFVGQ
+450 
-462 LGNELGKG
+462 
-470 LGVVGNEAGKVVQ
+470 
-483 GSADF
+483 
-488 VGQIGADL
+488 IGADL

-504 KSANKSTQTRDK
+504 KSANKTTQTKDK

-574 MGLGAGLGGVVSYS
+574 MGLGAGLGGVVSYG

-630 ILAGGGLAIVNI
+630 ILAGGGLTIANI

-709 QEESI
+709 QAESI